1 MGAKRARD
9 NPQCRQLEGFSKA
22 GPECGPQAQ
31 QQQIAPVESVRP
43 PEILDNPRSIEEDN
57 PEDESWFDRMVEPF
71 DPPAEEGDADSDLAK
86 EVEESETE
94 AGQAKAATIPV
105 RPAQKEVDEH
115 MLTHLPYRA
124 WCPHCV
130 SRQGQGKT
138 TPQGPER
145 RQDNPHTCTGLD
157 VHV

>member
-9 NPQCRQLEGFSKA
+9 NPQRRQLEGFSEA

-43 PEILDNPRSIEEDN
+43 PDNPDNPRSSEEDN
-57 PEDESWFDRMVEPF
+57 PEGESWLDRMVEPF
-71 DPPAEEGDADSDLAK
+71 DPLAEEENAESDLAK
-86 EVEESETE
+86 EGEESETE
-94 AGQAKAATIPV
+94 THQAKAATIPM
-105 RPAQKEVDEH
+105 RPSQKEVDNH

-130 SRQGQGKT
+130 
-138 TPQGPER
+138 
-145 RQDNPHTCTGLD
+145 
-157 VHV
+157 